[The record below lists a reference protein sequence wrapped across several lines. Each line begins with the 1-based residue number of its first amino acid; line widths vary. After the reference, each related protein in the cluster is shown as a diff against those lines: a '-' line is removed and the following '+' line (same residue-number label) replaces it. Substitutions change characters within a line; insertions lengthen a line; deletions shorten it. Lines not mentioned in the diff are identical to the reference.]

1 MMATLHIPHCE
12 GLYIQALC
20 LPPPLPL
27 AHMLPLWGSVVSIS
41 EHELWAPQPCLQALL
56 LHSLYEHEQV
66 TRCSGCSCLVCRM
79 GNDSSAS
86 NIDTVVGTEMM
97 AIKPLTQHLAHRTYP
112 ISVIP
117 LQTLHGRRA
126 GTEMRS
132 LELTVQDSMLAG
144 GIFIQAHS
152 AQHWD
157 ELMLQ
162 IPSVQHSFTPFFSF
176 SFAAILPQPNP
187 GSFRPRNQRELGSD
201 PHLLTKCVALTK
213 LLNISEP
220 GFFICNYKDSMRQC
234 MQHA

>member
-132 LELTVQDSMLAG
+132 LELTVQDFMLAG
-144 GIFIQAHS
+144 GIFIQATLPNTEMSWCYKSLQFSTPSLHFS
-152 AQHWD
+152 PSLFLPFCLSQILAPSGLGTRENWAQIHTYS
-157 ELMLQ
+157 
-162 IPSVQHSFTPFFSF
+162 PSV
-176 SFAAILPQPNP
+176 
-187 GSFRPRNQRELGSD
+187 
-201 PHLLTKCVALTK
+201 
-213 LLNISEP
+213 
-220 GFFICNYKDSMRQC
+220 
-234 MQHA
+234 